1 MFGKSLDNKNSYIN
15 RDGIEM
21 IDIMDSM
28 YTRMYN
34 LDSVHAVYRAN
45 KQCEMRPD
53 YLSACLY
60 GDEAYAEITIKSAM
74 LNNPFALEMGDLV
87 FAMTLDNIY
96 NDVKDYIPGKD
107 DMPSIYELVKR
118 YHKYIDKDKVPEADG
133 SEENKVAIP
142 SAKAK
147 PTLEPNIS
155 KTGATGIVIKNG
167 KIYFGKNKSEEDR
180 IPDKTPEDISDGIS
194 AINTGSFP
202 ANNYPEE
209 EEDDD
214 YMLEAMLRV
223 NDEDDSLEFDL
234 DDDVTEDFGNYAA
247 ANVENAANNIIL
259 DGTKVYFEEDKDK
272 DNGEGEGEGGQAPG
286 EGTGQGQGITPGEEG
301 KDNGNSDI
309 ESGLIIPTKSDE
321 VDCAKSGISL
331 GKFLSSSVSSC
342 K

>member
-1 MFGKSLDNKNSYIN
+1 MFGKSLDNKNLYIN

-21 IDIMDSM
+21 VDIMDTI

-34 LDSVHAVYRAN
+34 LDSVHSVYRAN

-74 LNNPFALEMGDLV
+74 LSNPFALEMGDLV
-87 FAMTLDNIY
+87 FAMTVDNIY
-96 NDVKDYIPGKD
+96 NDVKDFLPDKNSL
-107 DMPSIYELVKR
+107 PSVYELVKR

-147 PTLEPNIS
+147 PALEPNIS

-180 IPDKTPEDISDGIS
+180 IPDKVPEDISDGIS
-194 AINTGSFP
+194 ALNTGSFP
-202 ANNYPEE
+202 SDNYPEE
-209 EEDDD
+209 GTTEDDD

-234 DDDVTEDFGNYAA
+234 DDDVVEDFGNYAA
-247 ANVENAANNIIL
+247 ANVATAANNIIL
-259 DGTKVYFEEDKDK
+259 DGTKVYFEEDKGEGDNTGNVGAGDGTGEGNEPGT
-272 DNGEGEGEGGQAPG
+272 DNGG
-286 EGTGQGQGITPGEEG
+286 
-301 KDNGNSDI
+301 DNGISDI
-309 ESGLIIPTKSDE
+309 ESGLIIPTNSDE

>member
-1 MFGKSLDNKNSYIN
+1 MFGKSLDNKNLYIN
-15 RDGIEM
+15 SDGIEM
-21 IDIMDSM
+21 VDIMDSI

-34 LDSVHAVYRAN
+34 MDSVHSIYRAN

-96 NDVKDYIPGKD
+96 NDVKDYIPDKD
-107 DMPSIYELVKR
+107 DLPSVYELVKR

-147 PTLEPNIS
+147 PILEPNIS

-234 DDDVTEDFGNYAA
+234 DDDVEEDFGNYAA
-247 ANVENAANNIIL
+247 ANVKTAANNIVL
-259 DGTKVYFEEDKDK
+259 DGTKVYFQKDSEPS
-272 DNGEGEGEGGQAPG
+272 GGEGGGAEPDGSGGAEPG
-286 EGTGQGQGITPGEEG
+286 EGIGVG
-301 KDNGNSDI
+301 DNGNSDI
-309 ESGLIIPTKSDE
+309 ESGLIIPTRSDE